1 MTASSIL
8 PCSWKLKVNYFV
20 IYLEIPLHAEIS
32 DSGMKWMMTHYC
44 CRYDADNC
52 LEYLLKN
59 YFVENGSAYIDY
71 VNAPTAEGYTP
82 LHLCAT
88 WRGEKAFPVLYYYGG
103 LNLGSRDM
111 SNRTPLDLA
120 YQFRRD
126 EMSKILVNFKEL
138 SVYFTIV

>member
-1 MTASSIL
+1 
-8 PCSWKLKVNYFV
+8 
-20 IYLEIPLHAEIS
+20 
-32 DSGMKWMMTHYC
+32 MTHYC

-71 VNAPTAEGYTP
+71 VNAPTAEGYTS

-88 WRGEKAFPVLYYYGG
+88 WKGEKSFTVLYYYGG

-120 YQFRRD
+120 YQYRCN
-126 EMSKILVNFKEL
+126 EMSKILANFKEL